1 MYFWNK
7 HILGLSQVG
16 SRTLPEGSSWSRG
29 GWERPPHRSYPIP
42 EHGIPEWAKSKPQKD
57 HKPWTETAMSPQKS
71 ALKHA
76 GTSTVNKP
84 ACTRNDMTDLDSR
97 TENQRSSDSR
107 EPQGVSGIGGPT
119 AGLTSL
125 NVDRAEQNW
134 YRRGPSP
141 IQRNMLARKLKEAQS
156 CSGVRGRQRS
166 STFSVSSTE
175 QRKGRCRSLPM
186 SEDYSSSGGSPYRL
200 SEAEQKMLD
209 LDLPFAE

>member
-1 MYFWNK
+1 M
-7 HILGLSQVG
+7 
-16 SRTLPEGSSWSRG
+16 
-29 GWERPPHRSYPIP
+29 
-42 EHGIPEWAKSKPQKD
+42 
-57 HKPWTETAMSPQKS
+57 
-71 ALKHA
+71 
-76 GTSTVNKP
+76 
-84 ACTRNDMTDLDSR
+84 
-97 TENQRSSDSR
+97 
-107 EPQGVSGIGGPT
+107 

-156 CSGVRGRQRS
+156 CSGVKGRQRS

-175 QRKGRCRSLPM
+175 QRKGRCRSLPV

-209 LDLPFAE
+209 LDLSSTFAEEMQ